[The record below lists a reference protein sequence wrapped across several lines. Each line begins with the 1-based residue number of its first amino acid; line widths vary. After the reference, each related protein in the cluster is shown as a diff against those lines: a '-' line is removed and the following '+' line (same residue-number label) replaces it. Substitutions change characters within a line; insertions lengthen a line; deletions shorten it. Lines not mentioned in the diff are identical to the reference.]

1 MATDLGKAYVQIIP
15 SAEGISGKIK
25 NVLEPEANAAGQSA
39 GTTIGNQIASF
50 ATKAIAALGVGKMI
64 SDAMTNGMDFESTM
78 AKASTLFSG
87 TKEELGALQSQL
99 IDISSATGVAA
110 SELAEA
116 AYSAESA
123 SVPMGNLGGMI
134 ESSAKLATA
143 GFTDIDTALS
153 ATAKTMNAYGMMSDD
168 TAKTQENL
176 EKVQRV
182 LIQTQN
188 KGITTVGELGASLA
202 NVTPTASAAG
212 VSFEQVGAALA
223 LMTAQGTPTAQ
234 ATTQLRSAI
243 AELEK
248 SGTTASK
255 ALEEA
260 AKGTEYAG
268 KSFVEMMA
276 EGADLGDVMEM
287 LQTYAD
293 NTGVSM
299 LDLWS
304 SVEGGNAAMAIA
316 KDVAAFDEDL
326 ASMATTADV
335 VGEAYSAMSETASFK
350 LDQFKNS
357 LKNLGIEAFSASA
370 DTLIGCLDGISRGL
384 EIVKPPLETLGEAFT
399 NLIGAIGTFIA
410 DSTGMSEDFDLM
422 GAAATLLADVITTLA
437 DVMNFLAEN
446 MNIIGPIVAG
456 VVAGFAAFQTIQFVV
471 GLIQGVS
478 AAFGVLN
485 VVLLANP
492 IGLIVAAIAGLVVG
506 LIALYNNCEGFKNF
520 VDGAWE
526 GIKSF
531 AADIAEFFGNVGK
544 IAGAALETMKTNV
557 SETWDNIKSGLSE
570 KWENIKTNASQT
582 WENMKTTAST
592 AWENMKNDA
601 STKWD
606 NMKSK
611 LSGTYENMKTLTS
624 TGLSFMKTT
633 VSTSL
638 NAMKSAY
645 DSHGGG
651 MQGVAAAMWAG
662 LQSAYSAG
670 FNILN
675 QLTDGKLGEITNAF
689 TSKFSDLISQAW
701 NWGSDLVHNIAD
713 GITAAIDYVKD
724 AASNVADA
732 IAEFLHFS
740 EPDVG
745 PLSNFHTFMPD
756 MIDMLTSGIEQGI
769 PSVKSMMDR
778 LSENMVPQYN
788 IGASSGNE
796 VQNNSV
802 SNITINVYGAANQS
816 VDELAE
822 IIEEKLYN
830 ATIRGSKAYA

>member
-1 MATDLGKAYVQIIP
+1 MGTDLGKAYVQIIP
-15 SAEGISGKIK
+15 SAEGISGKIRG
-25 NVLEPEANAAGQSA
+25 VLEPEANSAGQSA

-64 SDAMTNGMDFESTM
+64 SDAMTSGMDFESTM

-293 NTGVSM
+293 KTGVSM

-316 KDVAAFDEDL
+316 KDVTAFDEDL

-335 VGEAYSAMSETASFK
+335 VGEAYSAMSDTAAFK

-370 DTLIGCLDGISRGL
+370 DTLIGCLDGISRGF
-384 EIVKPPLETLGEAFT
+384 EIIKPSLETLGEAFT
-399 NLIGAIGTFIA
+399 NLIGSIGSFIA

-422 GAAATLLADVITTLA
+422 GAAATLLSDVITALA
-437 DVMNFLAEN
+437 DGMSFLADN
-446 MNIIGPIVAG
+446 MEIIGPIVAG
-456 VVAGFAAFQTIQFVV
+456 VVAGFVAFQTVQFVV

-478 AAFGVLN
+478 TAFGLLN
-485 VVLLANP
+485 AVMLANP

-506 LIALYNNCEGFKNF
+506 LVALYNNCEGFKNF

-526 GIKSF
+526 GIKNF
-531 AADIAEFFGNVGK
+531 AADISEFFGNIAE
-544 IAGAALETMKTNV
+544 IAGKALETMKTNV
-557 SETWDNIKSGLSE
+557 SDAWNNIKSNLSE
-570 KWENIKTNASQT
+570 KWENIKSTASQT
-582 WENMKTTAST
+582 WENMKTTASN
-592 AWENMKNDA
+592 AWENMKTTA
-601 STKWD
+601 ATKWD

-624 TGLSFMKTT
+624 SGLSFMKST

-638 NAMKSAY
+638 SAMKSAY

-651 MQGVAAAMWAG
+651 MRGVASAMWAG
-662 LQSAYSAG
+662 LQTAYSTG

-689 TSKFSDLISQAW
+689 TSKFRDLISQAW

-756 MIDMLTSGIEQGI
+756 MIDMLTSGIEKGI

-788 IGASSGNE
+788 IGAASGSE
-796 VQNNSV
+796 VQNNNL

-816 VDELAE
+816 EEELAE

-830 ATIRGSKAYA
+830 ATVRGSKAYA

>member
-1 MATDLGKAYVQIIP
+1 MAIDLGSAYVQIIP
-15 SAEGISGKIK
+15 SAKGISGAIQQ
-25 NVLEPEANAAGQSA
+25 VLDPEAKSAGQSA
-39 GTTIGNQIASF
+39 GETIGSQIASF

-64 SDAMTNGMDFESTM
+64 SDSITNGMDFETSM
-78 AKASTLFSG
+78 AKASTLFTG
-87 TKEELGALQSQL
+87 TKEELGALQNQL
-99 IDISSATGVAA
+99 LDISNSTGVAA
-110 SELAEA
+110 SGLAEA

-168 TAKTQENL
+168 VTVTQENM
-176 EKVQRV
+176 EKVQKI

-202 NVTPTASAAG
+202 NVTKTASGAG
-212 VSFEQVGAALA
+212 VSFEQVGASLA
-223 LMTAQGTPTAQ
+223 LMTAQGTPTAV

-255 ALEEA
+255 SLEEA
-260 AKGTEYAG
+260 AKGTKYAG
-268 KSFVEMMA
+268 MSFVEMMA
-276 EGADLGDVMEM
+276 SGADLGDVMEM
-287 LQTYAD
+287 LQNYAD
-293 NTGVSM
+293 KTGVSM

-304 SVEGGNAAMAIA
+304 SVEGGNAAMSIA
-316 KDVAAFDEDL
+316 QDIATFDDDL

-335 VGEAYSAMSETASFK
+335 VGDAYSTMAETTAFK
-350 LDQFKNS
+350 LEKFKNS
-357 LKNLGIEAFSASA
+357 LTNLGIEAFSASA
-370 DTLIGCLDGISRGL
+370 DTLIGCLDGISRGF
-384 EIVKPPLETLGEAFT
+384 EIIKPSLETLGTAFT
-399 NLIGAIGTFIA
+399 NLITSIGEFIA
-410 DSTGMSEDFDLM
+410 SSTGMSEDFDLM
-422 GAAATLLADVITTLA
+422 GAAATLLSDVITALA
-437 DVMNFLAEN
+437 DGMNFLADN

-456 VVAGFAAFQTIQFVV
+456 LVAGFVAFQTVQFVV
-471 GLIQGVS
+471 GLIEGIS
-478 AAFGVLN
+478 TAFGILN
-485 VVLLANP
+485 AVMLANP
-492 IGLIVAAIAGLVVG
+492 IGLIVAAIAALVVG

-526 GIKSF
+526 GIKQF
-531 AADIAEFFGNVGK
+531 AADIAEFFGNVGE
-544 IAGAALETMKTNV
+544 IASKAISDMKTNISESWNNIKSNLSETWNNIKTKA
-557 SETWDNIKSGLSE
+557 SETWDN
-570 KWENIKTNASQT
+570 
-582 WENMKTTAST
+582 MKLTASN
-592 AWENMKNDA
+592 AWENMKSDA
-601 STKWD
+601 GAKWD
-606 NMKSK
+606 SMKSK
-611 LSGTYENMKTLTS
+611 LSGTYENMKSLTS
-624 TGLSFMKTT
+624 AGLNFMKST

-651 MQGVAAAMWAG
+651 MKGIAAAMWSG
-662 LQSAYSAG
+662 LQSAYSTG
-670 FNILN
+670 FDILN
-675 QLTDGKLGEITNAF
+675 QLTDGKLAEITNAF

-756 MIDMLTSGIEQGI
+756 MIDMLTTGIENGI
-769 PSVKSMMDR
+769 PSVERVMDK
-778 LSENMVPQYN
+778 LSENMVPKYSF
-788 IGASSGNE
+788 GEASGSAT
-796 VQNNSV
+796 QNNS
-802 SNITINVYGAANQS
+802 SNNVTINVYGAAGQDVS
-816 VDELAE
+816 ELAE
-822 IIEEKLYN
+822 IIQEKINN
-830 ATIRGSKAYA
+830 AVRSRELVYA